1 MEIKD
6 IIYGNGIV
14 KGVISSDSGN
24 EYSCGYDSDFGVAWC
39 SCPYYVFNK
48 VTCKHQLF
56 FLDNIEMDKMKSKQK
71 YNNIPSDCLTVDTL
85 MGSGFPQGTSVAIY
99 AESGRGKTILSAQM
113 ALSCIKNL
121 NKDVI
126 VLETEGNREQDYQEL
141 IKRFNKRWKVDEKDI
156 DDKIHFYQIIS
167 SFQDKTKAMVDLLKM
182 VGYDT
187 EIDQSKKGDKYSI
200 TFKECKPKLKE
211 ADLKN
216 AGLLIVDSLTEPLK
230 STVGHK
236 SQNLPARS
244 ELISRFFSRLISI
257 AIDYELC
264 IIINHHASI
273 NPMQLFGR
281 DFGKPYGGDE
291 VLYNSKY
298 ILAIIDSDMSAR
310 AKYGKSA
317 RRVMLMKHPYNATT
331 GELFPINLKEDYGFT
346 DDE

>member
-1 MEIKD
+1 MKLID
-6 IIYGNGIV
+6 VVYGRNIV
-14 KGVISSDSGN
+14 KGVILSDSGE
-24 EYSCGYDSDFGVAWC
+24 EYCCGYDSDYGVTWC

-48 VTCKHQLF
+48 TTCKHQLF
-56 FLDNIEMDKMKSKQK
+56 FLDNIEIDKMKSKK
-71 YNNIPSDCLTVDTL
+71 TYKSIPTDCLTIDTL
-85 MGSGFPQGTSVAIY
+85 MGGGFPQGTTVAIY

-126 VLETEGNREQDYQEL
+126 VLETEGNREQDYLEL
-141 IKRFNKRWKVDEKDI
+141 IKRFNNRWELDEKDI
-156 DDKIHFYQIIS
+156 TDKIHFYQVVS
-167 SFQDKTKAMVDLLKM
+167 GFQDKSKAMADLLKM
-182 VGYDT
+182 VGYDV
-187 EIDQSKKGDKYSI
+187 EMKQSKKGDKYTM
-200 TFKECKPKLKE
+200 TFKDCKPKLKE
-211 ADLKN
+211 KDLKN
-216 AGLLIVDSLTEPLK
+216 AGLLVVDSLTEPLK
-230 STVGHK
+230 STIGHK

-257 AIDYELC
+257 AIDYNLC
-264 IIINHHASI
+264 VILNHHASI

-298 ILAIIDSDMSAR
+298 ILAIIDSDMTAR

-317 RRVMLMKHPYNATT
+317 RRAMLMKHPFNATT
-331 GELFPINLKEDYGFT
+331 GELFPINLKVDYGFT